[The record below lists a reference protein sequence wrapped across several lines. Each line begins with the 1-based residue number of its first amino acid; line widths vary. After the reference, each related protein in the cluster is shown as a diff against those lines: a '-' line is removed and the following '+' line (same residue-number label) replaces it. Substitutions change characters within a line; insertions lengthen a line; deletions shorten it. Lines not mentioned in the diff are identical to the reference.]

1 MATFEEQINDLTGFG
16 TNTDRDAIND
26 WLQAG
31 VRKVMDVLPMSKLD
45 RMSEI
50 QAFTGNVAVED
61 SKILHVLRKDEN
73 NSNVLM
79 PCREIHASQSG
90 RAADSSYMEFATSSD
105 PVYYVE
111 NKRIY
116 TLPDSAASEDS
127 KLVKIDED
135 RSTLTYDDSTI
146 ENFPREAESAVVFYA
161 ARNALM
167 RLMNDIHSNSN
178 ITTAFTAL
186 KAELDETQTVC
197 DLINT
202 QIDAAVVEIAEMVAN
217 IDDNVDTA
225 LTAMNTSA
233 DKMNAAIELANAEF
247 DKAETEADSAEAEA
261 DDAAVATALG
271 LINTQVDAAVTLITA
286 TPGLN
291 TRLASAKSA
300 VDLANA
306 EIDIAKTE
314 AAEIASQT
322 DNAGTFNTALAA
334 LNTAVDSFR
343 DTSIDPVVF
352 GDEDVYETGQGLTKV
367 KDALENAQK
376 IIDDGANSPTGS
388 ASADAGSYLG
398 TEEDTELLNGALSIA
413 STEQNRARIHI
424 EEFATSINAL
434 QSELNGFATEVN
446 ARATFTGAKGQAV
459 QAYISTAQGY
469 LSEAQAELSIASG
482 YNTAINAYLTAA
494 QGYASEIQAY
504 VTTSQMFIGTAT
516 NRINVGNAYLAEA
529 NARASE
535 VNTYA
540 SEVNSRLSQVNAQ
553 GGVANAYLSAA
564 QGYAGEISAKINISQ
579 GYSNEINL
587 RLSVDTTEY
596 SWYQSQYQ
604 MVDAQFKEAL
614 QLISVEKIEQEQER
628 VGR

>member
-31 VRKVMDVLPMSKLD
+31 VRKIMDVLPMSKLV

-116 TLPDSAASEDS
+116 TLPASASSEDS

-135 RSTLTYDDSTI
+135 RTTLTYDDSTI

-186 KAELDETQTVC
+186 KAELDETQAVC

-225 LTAMNTSA
+225 LAAMNTSA

-247 DKAETEADSAEAEA
+247 DKAEVEADAAELEA
-261 DDAAVATALG
+261 DDAAIATALG
-271 LINTQVDAAVTLITA
+271 LIKTQVDAAVALITA
-286 TPGLN
+286 DPGLN
-291 TRLASAKSA
+291 TRLASAKTA

-314 AAEIASQT
+314 AAEIASLT
-322 DNAGTFNTALAA
+322 DNSGTFNTALSA
-334 LNTAVDSFR
+334 LNNAVDSFR

-367 KDALENAQK
+367 KNALDNAQN
-376 IIDDGANSPTGS
+376 IIDDGLNSPTGS

-504 VTTSQMFIGTAT
+504 VTTTQMFIGTAT

-604 MVDAQFKEAL
+604 MIDAQFKEAL